1 MAGMKSWPIT
11 EPKTGGKTCDPE
23 QRAKHKSPAQSSGFV
38 PMMIKKI
45 VKS

>member
-1 MAGMKSWPIT
+1 MSGMKSYPL
-11 EPKTGGKTCDPE
+11 EQPKTGGKTCDKE
-23 QRAKHKSPAQSSGFV
+23 QRAMHKSPAQASGFV